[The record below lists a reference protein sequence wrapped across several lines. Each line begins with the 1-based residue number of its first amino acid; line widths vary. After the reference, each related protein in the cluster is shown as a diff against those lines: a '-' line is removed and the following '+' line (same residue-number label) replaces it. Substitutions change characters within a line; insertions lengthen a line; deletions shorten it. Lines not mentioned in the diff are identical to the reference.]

1 MDVLDTSCRRA
12 NHLMM
17 VTGQWGP
24 KPGARRGNQ
33 EVVSFR
39 GGGGTNGPFTAGRH
53 HGLFWVHF
61 YFLLLQAYYS
71 IPRGLAYSFCML
83 IISLHADKFIDS
95 IYKPLKSISEEYSG
109 LLF

>member
-1 MDVLDTSCRRA
+1 
-12 NHLMM
+12 MM
-17 VTGQWGP
+17 VTGQWRPELGVH
-24 KPGARRGNQ
+24 RGNQ
-33 EVVSFR
+33 EVVCFR

-71 IPRGLAYSFCML
+71 IPQELAYSFCML